1 MALRGSMR
9 PPSDKSISHRALIF
23 AALSSGTSRLE
34 NILPSAD
41 VRSTAKAIQKIGA
54 HLKTE
59 VQDGKPVILVEG
71 IFAGQSGDLAG
82 VTDVDGEHHAGSNAD
97 VAGEH
102 HVGSDADFAGEH
114 HVGSDADLAGE
125 QSASS
130 ARLKNDIHIDCGN
143 SGTTTRLLL
152 GVLSGLGVHAYLD
165 GDDSLRR
172 RPMRRVTDPLE
183 QMGAHFKTNDG
194 CLPIEILPA
203 QNAGQAHDLGASKNA
218 LQNTVQDLGTSKN
231 APQDSDQVQSA
242 PQDSGQ
248 AQDSAQAQE
257 QNPQQAQAHPA
268 THLSPISYKSPHAS
282 AQVKSAILL
291 AGLFA
296 QGTTTISEPAKSRDH
311 TEKMLPAF
319 GVNIECDNLTVSVNG
334 PAILQAHDVCVAA
347 DPSSAAFPAVA
358 ASCIKNSDI
367 VLEDVLL
374 NPTRIGAFELMR
386 AMGCDIIYEHER
398 LRDGE
403 MVGNIHVRYSKEIRG
418 VEVLA
423 KDIPSMI
430 DEIPVLA
437 VLASRADGETIF
449 RSCSELRVK
458 ESDRLAAIVETV
470 NALGAQAFVDGDDLH
485 IIGINTSGNRGSATN
500 KAGTKTSKKVGKIA
514 ALLKRKQNKPQKA
527 NQDGALMLKTYHDHR
542 LAMAWSVAGRIYE
555 TNAQLDDKA
564 CVNISWPS
572 FYKDMFEL
580 EQL

>member
-1 MALRGSMR
+1 MALRGRMR

-23 AALSSGTSRLE
+23 AAISAGTSRLE

-41 VRSTAKAIQKIGA
+41 VRSTAKAIQKMGA
-54 HLKTE
+54 RLKTE
-59 VQDGKPVILVEG
+59 MQNGKPVILVEG
-71 IFAGQSGDLAG
+71 IFSD
-82 VTDVDGEHHAGSNAD
+82 EHHGS
-97 VAGEH
+97 GER
-102 HVGSDADFAGEH
+102 SNSGERP
-114 HVGSDADLAGE
+114 
-125 QSASS
+125 ASS
-130 ARLKNDIHIDCGN
+130 SQNSGSGNMGAHLKNDIHINCGN

-165 GDDSLRR
+165 GDESLRK
-172 RPMRRVTDPLE
+172 RPMKRVTDPLE
-183 QMGAHFKTNDG
+183 QMGASFKTNDG
-194 CLPIEILPA
+194 CLPIEVLPPESAA
-203 QNAGQAHDLGASKNA
+203 QN
-218 LQNTVQDLGTSKN
+218 LQDVKGSQGT
-231 APQDSDQVQSA
+231 
-242 PQDSGQ
+242 
-248 AQDSAQAQE
+248 E
-257 QNPQQAQAHPA
+257 PQQAVGSVESAAQ
-268 THLSPISYKSPHAS
+268 TRQQTYLKLISYDSPHAS

-296 QGTTTISEPAKSRDH
+296 QGTTKISEPAKSRDH
-311 TEKMLPAF
+311 TERMLPAF
-319 GVNIECDNLTVSVNG
+319 GVDVNCNDLTVSING
-334 PAILQAHDVCVAA
+334 PAILQAHDVSVAA

-398 LRDGE
+398 MRDGE
-403 MVGNIHVRYSKEIRG
+403 MVGNIHVRYAKELHG

-437 VLASRADGETIF
+437 ILASCTDGETIF

-458 ESDRLAAIVETV
+458 ESDRLSAIVETV
-470 NALGAQAFVDGDDLH
+470 NTLGAHAFVDGDDLH
-485 IIGINTSGNRGSATN
+485 IIGINSSDNKNNAGKN
-500 KAGTKTSKKVGKIA
+500 KAGNKSNKAGKIA
-514 ALLKRKQNKPQKA
+514 GLIKRTQSKLTKSNQ
-527 NQDGALMLKTYHDHR
+527 NQDEALMLKTYHDHR

-555 TNAQLDDKA
+555 KNTQLDDKA